1 MSKRSTQPSPA
12 HLPGIALVL
21 AGALAP
27 GLATSAPAGQDVM
40 QGFPPVPELR
50 VTPANAFKPPYLRW
64 SMRHAREVSPTRG
77 IGRAATP
84 LALPAGAVLP
94 LDQLAFSAGEQALTM
109 ASYLQQTSTDGLIVL
124 HRGQVVYER
133 YLEGFQPGQ
142 PHVWASMTKS
152 VTGLIAAQL
161 IAEGTLDPQR
171 RLAQYVP
178 ELSGTPFG
186 EATVQANLDM
196 QVAVEYPPQMPPD
209 LGLFAATGLIPRGE
223 GMPGDIYSF
232 LQHAQKAQ
240 SPAGKPLF
248 FYQNGSPE
256 ALAWVLRRI
265 TGRNW
270 AELVE
275 QRLWS
280 RFAESDAYVQVDP
293 LGTEMASGGIS
304 CNLRDTAR
312 FAELVRRELA
322 REVKGDSFNRA
333 VRSTFQPGDPA
344 VFARGNLAPGRPG
357 YAYRNYWFQKNDGDG
372 SIEASG
378 RFGQKIYINPRREVV
393 IVKLSATAD
402 QARRATRAEGEAKA
416 SARVVDS
423 PVAFNGMVGAVLA
436 VLPVGGDYEVA
447 HTPM

>member
-1 MSKRSTQPSPA
+1 MSKRSMQPSSA
-12 HLPGIALVL
+12 NLPGIALIL

-27 GLATSAPAGQDVM
+27 GLAVGAPAGQGVM
-40 QGFPPVPELR
+40 QGFPPAPELR
-50 VTPANAFKPPYLRW
+50 VNQANAFQPPYLRW

-84 LALPAGAVLP
+84 LALAEGSAAA
-94 LDQLAFSAGEQALTM
+94 LDQLAFSAGDQPLTL
-109 ASYLQQTSTDGLIVL
+109 AGYLQQTSTDGLIVL
-124 HRGQVVYER
+124 HRGKVVYEH

-142 PHVWASMTKS
+142 AHIWASMTKS

-161 IAEGTLDPQR
+161 IAEGALDPQR
-171 RLAQYVP
+171 TLAHYVP
-178 ELSGTPFG
+178 ELRGTPFG

-209 LGLFAATGLIPRGE
+209 LGLFAATGLIPRRE

-232 LQHAQKAQ
+232 LQQVQQAPHAGSQA
-240 SPAGKPLF
+240 PF

-256 ALAWVLRRI
+256 ALAWALRRI
-265 TGRNW
+265 TGLNW
-270 AELVE
+270 AQLVE

-280 RFAESDAYVQVDP
+280 RFAEDDAYVQVDP

-322 REVKGDSFNRA
+322 RDAKGDSFNQA
-333 VRSTFQPGDPA
+333 VHSTFQPADPA
-344 VFARGNLAPGRPG
+344 VFANGNLGPGRPG
-357 YAYRNYWFQKNDGDG
+357 YGYRNYWYQKNDGDG
-372 SIEASG
+372 SVEASG

-402 QARRATRAEGEAKA
+402 QARRATRADGEVKA
-416 SARVVDS
+416 PARVVDS
-423 PVAFNGMVGAVLA
+423 PAAFNSMVGAVLA
-436 VLPVGGDYEVA
+436 ALPG
-447 HTPM
+447 

>member
-1 MSKRSTQPSPA
+1 MSKRNMQPSSA
-12 HLPGIALVL
+12 NLPGIALVL

-27 GLATSAPAGQDVM
+27 GLAAAASSGQGVM
-40 QGFPPVPELR
+40 QGFPPAPELR
-50 VTPANAFKPPYLRW
+50 ANQANAFQPPYLRW

-77 IGRAATP
+77 IGRAAKP
-84 LALPAGAVLP
+84 LALPEGSAAA
-94 LDQLAFSAGEQALTM
+94 LDQLAFSAGDQPLTVGG
-109 ASYLQQTSTDGLIVL
+109 YLQQTSTDGLIVL
-124 HRGQVVYER
+124 HRGKVVYER

-142 PHVWASMTKS
+142 PHIWASMTKS

-161 IAEGTLDPQR
+161 IAEGVLDPQR
-171 RLAQYVP
+171 TLAHYVP

-186 EATVQANLDM
+186 DSTVQANLDM
-196 QVAVEYPPQMPPD
+196 RVAVEYPAQMPPD

-232 LQHAQKAQ
+232 LQQVQQAPNPDGNA
-240 SPAGKPLF
+240 PF

-256 ALAWVLRRI
+256 ALAWALRRI
-265 TGRNW
+265 TGLNW
-270 AELVE
+270 AQLVE

-280 RFAESDAYVQVDP
+280 RFAEDDAYVQVDP

-322 REVKGDSFNRA
+322 RDAKGDSFNQA
-333 VRSTFQPGDPA
+333 VHSTFQPADPA
-344 VFARGNLAPGRPG
+344 VFARGNLGPGRPG
-357 YAYRNYWFQKNDGDG
+357 YGYRNYWYQKNDGDG
-372 SIEASG
+372 SVEASG

-402 QARRATRAEGEAKA
+402 QARRATRADGEVKTT
-416 SARVVDS
+416 ARVVDS
-423 PVAFNGMVGAVLA
+423 PATFNSMVAALLA
-436 VLPVGGDYEVA
+436 ALPG
-447 HTPM
+447 